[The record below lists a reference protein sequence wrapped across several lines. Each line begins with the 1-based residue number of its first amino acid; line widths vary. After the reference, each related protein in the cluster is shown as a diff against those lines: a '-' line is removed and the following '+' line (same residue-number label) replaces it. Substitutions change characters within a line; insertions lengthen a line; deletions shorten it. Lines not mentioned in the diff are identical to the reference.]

1 MPRAKDW
8 WQSRGEG
15 WWGGGQLGNRRL
27 LELGASKRATLFWH
41 WRPTLCHMVCFLYF
55 FTMFLQ
61 YLFLR
66 FLLYLFLVIL
76 TRQFVCRLVCFLPEW
91 HSQVSPPATEPPS
104 YVSQTKHFGDQMDHF
119 KYVEWSM
126 DNCKQYNNTWS
137 MHYAAIPMQMGQL
150 GIWVCIPPLPPFS
163 CNSIISEKIFGL

>member
-1 MPRAKDW
+1 MIFNPKWSFEYSIGLYIRIQIYSNLICLCWLSHFMPSAKILVAI
-8 WQSRGEG
+8 EG
-15 WWGGGQLGNRRL
+15 GGVGGGGQLGNTRL

-55 FTMFLQ
+55 FTMLVQ

-66 FLLYLFLVIL
+66 LLLYLFLVTL

-119 KYVEWSM
+119 KYMFRRSAGWLHTI
-126 DNCKQYNNTWS
+126 CWG
-137 MHYAAIPMQMGQL
+137 A
-150 GIWVCIPPLPPFS
+150 
-163 CNSIISEKIFGL
+163 